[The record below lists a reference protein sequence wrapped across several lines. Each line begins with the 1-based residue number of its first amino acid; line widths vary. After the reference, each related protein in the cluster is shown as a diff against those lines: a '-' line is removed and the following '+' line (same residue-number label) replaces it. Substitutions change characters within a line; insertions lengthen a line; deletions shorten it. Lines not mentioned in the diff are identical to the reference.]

1 MTDTRTI
8 TRVKPSTNLKEPGL
22 YNVLYINDEVTT
34 MEFVMNSLI
43 SVFNHS
49 PEVAEEITMNIHS
62 AGSAVVATLPFEM
75 AEQKGV
81 EVTRMARS
89 AGFPLDVKLEAN

>member
-1 MTDTRTI
+1 MTDSRTI
-8 TRVKPSTNLKEPGL
+8 TRVKPTTNLKEPGM
-22 YNVLYINDEVTT
+22 YNVLYINDEVTS

-43 SVFNHS
+43 SVFRHS
-49 PEVAEEITMNIHS
+49 PEVAEEITMNVHT

-81 EVTRMARS
+81 EVTQMARS
-89 AGFPLDVKLEAN
+89 NGFPLVIKLEPA